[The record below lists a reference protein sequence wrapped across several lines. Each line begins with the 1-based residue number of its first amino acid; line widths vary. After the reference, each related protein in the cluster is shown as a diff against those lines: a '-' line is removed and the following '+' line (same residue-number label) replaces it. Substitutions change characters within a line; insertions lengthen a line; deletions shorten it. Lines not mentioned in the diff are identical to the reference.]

1 MKKTLMSLL
10 CTTGFLLNNTHAA
23 VTYPDAVG
31 DFTPSGFG
39 YLDITSVVVDN
50 DLTTLSFQINLA
62 GNPLAVDWAKYLIG
76 LDTAPGGNFTGP
88 DGWGKPISMS
98 VGGMDYFIG
107 SWMNFGTGAE
117 LRQWTG
123 SAWSIVSGSGITLAT
138 GANSVTIS
146 LPFTALGLNIGDTF
160 RFDVYTT
167 SDGNS
172 VLDAAG
178 SSAPL
183 SWNNNPYDSGNNVLS
198 YTLIPEPAL
207 PALLGLGSAL
217 WLVQRSLRRRSA

>member
-1 MKKTLMSLL
+1 MKKTLMSIL

-23 VTYPDAVG
+23 VTYPDAIG

-39 YLDITSVVVDN
+39 YLDISSVVVDN

-138 GANSVTIS
+138 GANSVIFS

-183 SWNNNPYDSGNNVLS
+183 SWNNNPTTPATTCS
-198 YTLIPEPAL
+198 LIL
-207 PALLGLGSAL
+207 
-217 WLVQRSLRRRSA
+217 